1 MSKLNSAWVRNRASS
16 SAPIG
21 ARGQPEA
28 QPSIAH
34 YDGFIRHGSVVAV
47 KKIQDARELGEQVRS
62 RRLHAG
68 LSQEALARST
78 GVSRSTLIDLE
89 QGRNVSISTALK
101 VLSQLGTGLAIEE
114 APREPRPYWTAE
126 TAAREIKR
134 ELRNGDPDFAMR
146 VLSMAATYFDHLNS
160 TDRRQFLRTR
170 PASTGRK
177 RWDALL
183 ARTFAYKCHQ
193 HGLKEPVWTS
203 TPPLESKW
211 YATPRK
217 HVSPAWKQRMAER
230 TPVEFAEANIV
241 FDAANL
247 AAA

>member
-1 MSKLNSAWVRNRASS
+1 MTQ
-16 SAPIG
+16 IQG
-21 ARGQPEA
+21 ARDLGAEVR
-28 QPSIAH
+28 
-34 YDGFIRHGSVVAV
+34 RHR
-47 KKIQDARELGEQVRS
+47 DY
-62 RRLHAG
+62 AG

-78 GVSRSTLIDLE
+78 GVSRSTIIDLE
-89 QGRNVSISTALK
+89 QGRNVSISTALQ
-101 VLSQLGTGLAIEE
+101 VLSQLGAGLSISGT
-114 APREPRPYWTAE
+114 RTEPELYWTAE
-126 TAAREIKR
+126 SAAREIKR

-146 VLSMAATYFDHLNS
+146 VLSMAANYFDDL
-160 TDRRQFLRTR
+160 TPDGRRQFLGPR
-170 PASTGRK
+170 PPSTGRK

-193 HGLKEPVWTS
+193 HGLTEPDWTS

-217 HVSPAWKQRMAER
+217 HASPAWKQRMAQR

-241 FDAANL
+241 FDPANL

>member
-1 MSKLNSAWVRNRASS
+1 MASPGPLVPDFLVRKTLL
-16 SAPIG
+16 APVEYLKHKTS
-21 ARGQPEA
+21 P
-28 QPSIAH
+28 AH
-34 YDGFIRHGSVVAV
+34 YDGFIRHGSVIAV
-47 KKIQDARELGEQVRS
+47 DKIQDVRELGEQVKS
-62 RRLHAG
+62 HRLHAG
-68 LSQEALARST
+68 LSQEALARTT
-78 GVSRSTLIDLE
+78 GISRSTLIDLE
-89 QGRNVSISTALK
+89 QGRNVSINTALK
-101 VLSQLGTGLAIEE
+101 VLSQLGIGLAIEGTT
-114 APREPRPYWTAE
+114 REPELYWTAE

-146 VLSMAATYFDHLNS
+146 VLSMAASYFDDL
-160 TDRRQFLRTR
+160 TPADRHRFLSAR

-177 RWDALL
+177 RWDTLL

-193 HGLKEPVWTS
+193 HRLKEPDWTS

-217 HVSPAWKQRMAER
+217 HISPAWKQRMAER

-247 AAA
+247 TAA

>member
-1 MSKLNSAWVRNRASS
+1 MKS
-16 SAPIG
+16 
-21 ARGQPEA
+21 
-28 QPSIAH
+28 
-34 YDGFIRHGSVVAV
+34 
-47 KKIQDARELGEQVRS
+47 IQDARELGEQVKRH
-62 RRLHAG
+62 RVHAG
-68 LSQEALARST
+68 LSQEALARTT
-78 GVSRSTLIDLE
+78 GVSRSTIIDLE

-101 VLSQLGTGLAIEE
+101 VLSQLGTGLSIPGTLPE
-114 APREPRPYWTAE
+114 ADLYWTAE
-126 TAAREIKR
+126 SAAREIRR

-146 VLSMAATYFDHLNS
+146 VLSMAANYFDDL
-160 TDRRQFLRTR
+160 TPDGRRQFLSLR
-170 PASTGRK
+170 PSSTGRK

-193 HGLKEPVWTS
+193 HGMEEPDWTS

-217 HVSPAWKQRMAER
+217 HASHAWKLRMAQR

-241 FDAANL
+241 FDPANL

>member
-1 MSKLNSAWVRNRASS
+1 M
-16 SAPIG
+16 I
-21 ARGQPEA
+21 
-28 QPSIAH
+28 
-34 YDGFIRHGSVVAV
+34 DV
-47 KKIQDARELGEQVRS
+47 KRIQDARDFGKQVRS
-62 RRLHAG
+62 HRLHAG
-68 LSQEALARST
+68 LSQEALARTT
-78 GVSRSTLIDLE
+78 GISRSTLIDLE

-101 VLSQLGTGLAIEE
+101 VLAQLGTGVAIEE
-114 APREPRPYWTAE
+114 APREPELYWTAE
-126 TAAREIKR
+126 SAAREIKR

-146 VLSMAATYFDHLNS
+146 VLSMAASYFDHLNS
-160 TDRRQFLRTR
+160 TDRRQFLCAR

-193 HGLKEPVWTS
+193 HGLKEPDWTS